1 MGMFSRIVAV
11 AAALLVSTGLSAQT
25 SADLSGHWE
34 GTILAPGREVS
45 FEIDVTRNGTGELV
59 GTFGQPAQHITGLPL
74 TSFAVAGRSV
84 TFQVK
89 GGAPGQRAFK
99 GEISADGKS
108 MSGDFASQV
117 GTLPFQVTH
126 IGDARIDPP
135 SRIAPIAKALE
146 GTWEGTLQVDGG
158 LQLVLT
164 LANHT
169 DGTASG
175 AILNRNE
182 ALEIPISGIAQNAST
197 VSLEMKGVRS
207 SFSGVLNAEGTEV
220 VGTFTQGPT
229 SLPLTFRRLATT
241 DSKHK

>member
-1 MGMFSRIVAV
+1 MRMFPRMVSV
-11 AAALLVSTGLSAQT
+11 AALLLVSTALSAQT
-25 SADLSGHWE
+25 PAGLPGHWE
-34 GTILAPGREVS
+34 GTILAPGMEVRVD
-45 FEIDVTRNGTGELV
+45 IDVTKNSNGEFA
-59 GTFGQPAQHITGLPL
+59 GTFGQPARDVIGLPL
-74 TSFAVAGRSV
+74 TNFAVDGHSV

-108 MSGDFASQV
+108 MSGDFASQF
-117 GTLPFQVTH
+117 GTLPFLLTRT
-126 IGDARIDPP
+126 GDARIDPP
-135 SRIAPIAKALE
+135 SRIAPITKALE
-146 GTWEGTLQVDGG
+146 GTWEGTLDVDGG

-164 LANHT
+164 LANQA

-182 ALEIPISGIAQNAST
+182 GIEVPINGIAQNAST
-197 VSLEMKGVRS
+197 VTLEMKGVRG

-229 SLPLTFRRLATT
+229 SLPLTFRRLAATE
-241 DSKHK
+241 SKQK

>member
-1 MGMFSRIVAV
+1 MRMFPRIVS
-11 AAALLVSTGLSAQT
+11 AAALLLASTAVGAQT
-25 SADLSGHWE
+25 TTDLPGHWE
-34 GTILAPGREVS
+34 GTILAPGMEVS
-45 FEIDVTRNGTGELV
+45 VEIDVTRNGKGEFA

-74 TSFAVAGRSV
+74 TSFAVDGRSV

-108 MSGDFASQV
+108 MSGDFASQF
-117 GTLPFQVTH
+117 GTLQFLVTRT
-126 IGDARIDPP
+126 GDARIDPP
-135 SRIAPIAKALE
+135 SRIAAISKALE
-146 GTWEGTLQVDGG
+146 GSWEGTLDVDGG

-164 LANHT
+164 LTNQV
-169 DGTASG
+169 DGTAIG

-182 ALEIPISGIAQNAST
+182 GIEVPISGIAQNAST
-197 VSLEMKGVRS
+197 VSLEMKGVRG

-229 SLPLTFRRLATT
+229 SLPLTFRRLAATE
-241 DSKHK
+241 SKQK